1 MADCGDVN
9 ERLEAKKEELRHLDE
24 MLAKLDAANEKAA
37 TKRGKE
43 AKTIKTYTGD
53 EISTNTSDW
62 AARADLEGVEMG
74 EERIIDLVTDGFKTG
89 RKPAGETGRM
99 VAYRQLDPSK
109 PNIAALLEV
118 MGLRRANTPKGI
130 ELKRPFTQQAASKAL
145 MRLASETGM
154 NPRDLAENLG
164 KKFKNI
170 DNLPASVYGVAKARW
185 ETSTEFAD
193 TLETVAD
200 AMQNGTMTPNLR
212 VELGN
217 SARWAH
223 YFEQMDAAVRRK
235 VGQSLKSL
243 QFKAD
248 EGVGID
254 LIDLD
259 KDITELTFEEISE
272 GSLLAQVIEHVDNGD
287 HMKLRKIAKAK
298 RVLAV
303 TDAPINQAN
312 FLTELQVL
320 NQYRKNNLFSSV
332 SSFGVRNLSSGWV
345 AAHLTAEDIVG
356 GAMRVGPLNEWHA
369 ASYAAGKL
377 SEGMAVAF
385 RNSWDSFTTG
395 KSRMAVNNLRDI
407 DPKILAENKLFVEN
421 TLKNSWNN
429 LFTLDLSPTDRGLV
443 LSHAISFFNV
453 LNGSINY
460 LIGKLVE
467 ETTGSSAGYMAAF
480 RALNG
485 GDELIRTMAWNW
497 YTSHEAFLQA
507 LEKFGDAIDP
517 DTGRKLTMKQIEEIA
532 NRETNRLLF
541 TGYMTDD
548 DLAKFRKER
557 NATLGMPVG
566 KEIDND
572 ELRLQIFNNLNG
584 VPNLAEDL
592 AKKGVKRMEDVTFTG
607 KLPSAFAGVQMLRAN
622 PLGGW
627 LIPVFRSNFH
637 GITYMLSRNSI
648 TAGVDAIIKRKRLA
662 SGTITE
668 RDYIDAKA
676 KAFVATMV
684 TIMAFALW
692 QRGAFTDG
700 GPPRSRR
707 VERER
712 WMALN
717 QPYAFNFGYGSV
729 PLSRMQ
735 SSVQS
740 IDFFDLVGMQADVF
754 RLIDEGHRGQD
765 VNYML
770 EKLRDNIANQLDSKA
785 GLDGMMSFVNAATE
799 PNRYDMTWALQ
810 RQMSG
815 VMPYTG
821 LAGNFARANR
831 TPGEYPDQRRFLSAE
846 DAKRIGES
854 DPTAKAIAL
863 WFGDALLGNYP
874 YYDEA
879 TQRPYKT
886 EWTGTKM
893 LRPKGLPFDP
903 TIPYMPLITSQNR
916 GVRWFA
922 KHGFAAKPRANNVV
936 SGAEFA
942 TMRKVTGEV
951 AKQSQRM
958 PLTMTNDEEQVYR
971 TAYYTTKG
979 QIPAE
984 TFGLDPEINKYVVG
998 KTFLEAATAMADD
1011 EVLNAKLANPLS
1023 SPSQQVSPTKTLPER
1038 LSLSAYSH
1046 AKVYE
1051 PLEDVIDYYDKVGL
1065 YALYFSKEVPTMR
1078 RRYQARLRER
1088 AQQQVDIN
1096 NSILPQG
1103 LTRD

>member
-9 ERLEAKKEELRHLDE
+9 ERLEAKLEELRHLDE
-24 MLAKLDAANEKAA
+24 MLVKLDAANEKAA

-43 AKTIKTYTGD
+43 TKTIKTYTGD
-53 EISTNTSDW
+53 EITTNTSDW
-62 AARADLEGVEMG
+62 AARAELEAVEMG

-200 AMQNGTMTPNLR
+200 AMQKGAMTPDLR

-303 TDAPINQAN
+303 TDAPINQPN

-332 SSFGVRNLSSGWV
+332 ASFGVRNLSSGWV

-377 SEGMAVAF
+377 TEGMAVAF

-407 DPKILAENKLFVEN
+407 DPKVLAENKLFVEN

-429 LFTLDLSPTDRGLV
+429 LFELNLSPTDRGLV

-453 LNGSINY
+453 LNGSVNY

-497 YTSHEAFLQA
+497 YTGHEAFLQA

-548 DLAKFRKER
+548 DLAKFRRER

-607 KLPSAFAGVQMLRAN
+607 KLPSALAGVQMLRAN

-637 GITYMLSRNSI
+637 GISYILSRTPLI
-648 TAGVDAIIKRKRLA
+648 AGVDALIKQVRKKK
-662 SGTITE
+662 GTVTQA
-668 RDYIDAKA
+668 DVIDARA
-676 KAFVATMV
+676 KVFVASMV
-684 TIMAFALW
+684 TLMAYTLW
-692 QRGAFTDG
+692 QRNAFTDG
-700 GPPRSRR
+700 GPPRSRP

-712 WMALN
+712 WMAIN

-729 PLSRMQ
+729 PTSRMQ
-735 SSVQS
+735 SSVES
-740 IDFFDLVGMQADVF
+740 IDFFDLIGLNADVF
-754 RLIDEGHRGQD
+754 RLIDEGHRGED
-765 VNYML
+765 VDFML
-770 EKLRDNIANQLDSKA
+770 GRLRDTIANQLNAKA
-785 GLDGMMSFVNAATE
+785 GLKGLMSFMNAATE
-799 PNRYDMTWALQ
+799 PNRYDMTWAMQ

-815 VMPYTG
+815 IMPYTG
-821 LAGNFARANR
+821 LAGNFARAGR
-831 TPGEYPDQRRFLSAE
+831 TPGQYPDQRRFLSPE

-854 DPTAKAIAL
+854 DPTAKAAAL
-863 WFGDALLGNYP
+863 WFGDAMLGNYP
-874 YYDEA
+874 FYDEL

-886 EWTGTKM
+886 EWTGAKK
-893 LRPKGLPFDP
+893 LRPKGLPFDAA
-903 TIPYMPLITSQNR
+903 IPYTPLMMSQNR

-922 KHGFAAKPRANNVV
+922 KHGFVSKPRANNVIA
-936 SGAEFA
+936 GAELA
-942 TMRKVTGEV
+942 KIRGLKGEA
-951 AKQSQRM
+951 AKQSARM
-958 PLTMTNDEEQVYR
+958 PLTMTNDEETVYR
-971 TAYYTTKG
+971 TAFYSTKG
-979 QIPAE
+979 PVKAE
-984 TFGLDPEINKYVVG
+984 SFGLDPSINKFVYG
-998 KTFLEAATAMADD
+998 KTFLEAATAMSED
-1011 EVLNAKLANPLS
+1011 EALNAKLANPLE
-1023 SPSQQVSPTKTLPER
+1023 SPSVQVNPTKSLPKR

-1051 PLEDVIDYYDKVGL
+1051 PLEDVQAYYDRLGL
-1065 YALYFSKEVPTMR
+1065 YALYTSKEVPTMR

-1088 AQQQVDIN
+1088 AQQQIDIN
-1096 NSILPQG
+1096 NSNAPQG